1 MNVSY
6 AWLRDYVETDLGYVE
21 AAKVLTRIGL
31 NVETIE
37 DLPDDLPPAPAQT
50 ALGRRPGGT
59 GQGDGV
65 LDVEVTS
72 NRPDCLC
79 HLGVARE
86 LAAALGTRI
95 HLPPADVAECDE
107 ATADA
112 VAVEV
117 QDGALCPLYTARLV
131 RGVTVGPSPDWLA
144 RRLEAVGL
152 RPVNNIVDVTNYI
165 LMECSQPLHA
175 FDFAGLE
182 GARIIVRRARGG
194 EAFYAI
200 DHTRHELGPEHLV
213 IADAHRPVALAGVM
227 GGAETEIADTT
238 TDVLV
243 EAAVFDPLN
252 IRTTARAL
260 GMASDSSFRF
270 ERGVDA
276 GLTDWASR
284 RACHLM
290 VEVAGGRVTRGV
302 VAVGKPPT
310 ERRELVLRVPRIA
323 TVLGIEVPA
332 DAAADILRRLEL
344 EVIEADGRTIRVRV
358 PSHRPDLER
367 EIDLIEEVARHWGYD
382 RIPQSPT
389 VRVTIATPT
398 RAERVRGVVG
408 HVLTAAGYFEAVTFS
423 FTTPAHAVRFRPR
436 EVTAEP
442 LTCRGTALALRQA
455 VVSGVV
461 ESLLVNQNAGERDV
475 RLFEVAKRFVP
486 VDGQELP
493 HEEKRLALAGPDDF
507 HAVRGVLES
516 LAARL
521 GLARRLTF
529 RPTDRYPDLEA
540 GAAAEIA
547 LDGEAVGMI
556 GRASGPAA
564 EAFGLDEPPTVAE
577 LSYDRLVEAA
587 RLEPTVEPLPHF
599 PAVTRDL
606 AVVVDETVA
615 WADLLAA
622 IEGAGAAD
630 LESAEPVD
638 VYRGKQVPAG
648 KKSVALRLR
657 LRSPRGTLTSEQADA
672 AQGQILSALERDFG
686 AVLRG

>member
-6 AWLRDYVETDLGYVE
+6 AWLKDYVETDLGYVE

-31 NVETIE
+31 NVESIE
-37 DLPDDLPPAPAQT
+37 DLPE
-50 ALGRRPGGT
+50 
-59 GQGDGV
+59 GDG
-65 LDVEVTS
+65 LLAVEVTS
-72 NRPDCLC
+72 NRPDCLG
-79 HLGVARE
+79 HIGVARE
-86 LAAALGTRI
+86 LAAAVGTRI
-95 HLPPADVAECDE
+95 HLPPADIAECDE

-112 VAVEV
+112 VTVEV
-117 QDGALCPLYTARLV
+117 EAPDLCPLYTARLV
-131 RGVTVGPSPDWLA
+131 RGVRVGPSPAWLA

-182 GARIIVRRARGG
+182 GGKIIVRRARGG
-194 EAFYAI
+194 EQFYAI
-200 DHTRHELGPEHLV
+200 DHTQHELGPDHLV
-213 IADAHRPVALAGVM
+213 IADAHRPVALAGIM
-227 GGAETEIADTT
+227 GGAETEIADAT

-243 EAAVFDPLN
+243 EAAVFNPLN

-284 RACHLM
+284 RACRLM
-290 VEVAGGRVTRGV
+290 VEVAGGRVTRGA
-302 VAVGKPPT
+302 VAVGQPPAK
-310 ERRELVLRVPRIA
+310 RRELVLRVPRIA
-323 TVLGIEVPA
+323 TVLGIEVPPN
-332 DAAADILRRLEL
+332 AAADILRRLEL
-344 EVIEADGRTIRVRV
+344 EVVEADGQSIRVRV
-358 PSHRPDLER
+358 PSHRPDLGR
-367 EIDLIEEVARHWGYD
+367 EIDLIEEVARHWGYEK
-382 RIPQSPT
+382 IPQSPT
-389 VRVTIATPT
+389 VRVSIAMPT

-423 FTTPAHAVRFRPR
+423 FTTPDRAVRFRPR

-475 RLFEVAKRFVP
+475 RLFEVAKRFIP
-486 VDGQELP
+486 VAGQDLP
-493 HEEKRLALAGPDDF
+493 NEEKRLAMAGPDDF
-507 HAVRGVLES
+507 HAVRGVLEA
-516 LAARL
+516 LAERL

-540 GAAAEIA
+540 GVAAEIA
-547 LDGEAVGMI
+547 LDGEAI
-556 GRASGPAA
+556 GLIGQASAA
-564 EAFGLDEPPTVAE
+564 ATEAFGLDEPPTVAE

-587 RLEPTVEPLPHF
+587 RLEPSVAPLPHF

-606 AVVVDETVA
+606 ALVVDEAVA

-622 IEGAGAAD
+622 IEGAGAAN
-630 LESAEPVD
+630 LESVEPLD

-657 LRSPRGTLTSEQADA
+657 LRSPRGTLTGEAADA
-672 AQGQILSALERDFG
+672 AQEQILSALGREFG
-686 AVLRG
+686 AVLRGG

>member
-1 MNVSY
+1 MNISY

-21 AAKVLTRIGL
+21 AAKVLTSIGL

-37 DLPDDLPPAPAQT
+37 DLPDDPAS
-50 ALGRRPGGT
+50 GCS
-59 GQGDGV
+59 GQGDGL

-86 LAAALGTRI
+86 LAAAVGTRI
-95 HLPPADVAECDE
+95 RLPSAEIAECDE

-117 QDGALCPLYTARLV
+117 EAPDLCPLYTARLV
-131 RGVTVGPSPDWLA
+131 RGVTVGPSPEWLV

-194 EAFYAI
+194 EQFYAI
-200 DHTRHELGPEHLV
+200 DHTRHALVPEHLV
-213 IADAHRPVALAGVM
+213 IADAKRPVALAGVM
-227 GGAETEIADTT
+227 GGADTEIADTT

-243 EAAVFDPLN
+243 EAAVFNPLN
-252 IRTTARAL
+252 IRTTSRGL
-260 GMASDSSFRF
+260 GLASDSSFRF

-276 GLTDWASR
+276 GMTDWASR
-284 RACHLM
+284 RACRLM
-290 VEVAGGRVTRGV
+290 AEVAGGRVTRGV
-302 VAVGKPPT
+302 VAVGRPPAQ
-310 ERRELVLRVPRIA
+310 RRELVLRVPRIA

-344 EVIEADGRTIRVRV
+344 EVLPGTGPGFGEADGRTIRVRV

-382 RIPQSPT
+382 KIPQSPT

-398 RAERVRGVVG
+398 KTERVRGVVG

-455 VVSGVV
+455 VVPGVV

-475 RLFEVAKRFVP
+475 RLFEVAKRFIP
-486 VDGQELP
+486 VAGQHLP
-493 HEEKRLALAGPDDF
+493 HEEKMLALAGPDDF
-507 HAVRGVLES
+507 HAVRGVVEA
-516 LAARL
+516 LAAAL
-521 GLARRLTF
+521 GLARRLAF

-540 GAAAEIA
+540 GAAAEIS
-547 LDGEAVGMI
+547 LDGEPIGMM
-556 GRASGPAA
+556 GRAGGAAA

-587 RLEPTVEPLPHF
+587 RLEPSVEPLPHF

-606 AVVVDETVA
+606 AIVVDEAVA
-615 WADLLAA
+615 WTDLLGA

-630 LESAEPVD
+630 LESVEPVD

-657 LRSPRGTLTSEQADA
+657 LRSPRGTLTGEQADA
-672 AQGQILSALERDFG
+672 AQQQILAALERDFG